1 MDCSM
6 PGLPSLTISPSF
18 PQIHVSNANMPSVM
32 PSRYLTLW
40 CPLFLLASI
49 FPSIKDFSNDF
60 HLIQLFASG
69 DQNTGASDSASVL
82 PMKIQGWFSFRL
94 TDFISLL
101 SKGLSGVFSS
111 TTVQRHRFFGALP
124 SLRPNSQLYVTTG
137 KPTALT
143 IWTFVGREMS
153 LLFKTLSGFV
163 IDFLPRSNC
172 LLISWL
178 QSPSAVILEPKK
190 RKSVITSTF
199 SPSICYEVMGLDAM
213 ILVFL
218 KFSFKLA
225 LSLSSLSARN
235 SLVPLF
241 FLLLEWYQPHIWGS
255 WHFSQ

>member
-111 TTVQRHRFFGALP
+111 TTVWRHQFFGALP
-124 SLRPNSQLYVTTG
+124 SLQSNSHNHMRPLGRPRPSLYRPFYRV
-137 KPTALT
+137 
-143 IWTFVGREMS
+143 MS
-153 LLFKTLSGFV
+153 LLFNTLV
-163 IDFLPRSNC
+163 
-172 LLISWL
+172 
-178 QSPSAVILEPKK
+178 
-190 RKSVITSTF
+190 
-199 SPSICYEVMGLDAM
+199 
-213 ILVFL
+213 
-218 KFSFKLA
+218 
-225 LSLSSLSARN
+225 
-235 SLVPLF
+235 
-241 FLLLEWYQPHIWGS
+241 
-255 WHFSQ
+255 